1 MNAIGEHRDLSF
13 RKIIMLQLPSPL
25 QKINWSVAQAA
36 GVEVWV
42 KRDDLIHPEISGNKW
57 RKLVYNVQH
66 VKINGYAGLVTFGG
80 AFSNHIAATAHAGK
94 LHGIETIGIIRG
106 EEADF
111 ENPTLSQARANGM
124 KLQSIS
130 REEYQNKTNPEYLKK
145 LQAQFPNYFIVPE
158 GGANLYGVLGCLEIL
173 SEVEQTFDVV
183 ACPIG
188 TSTTFS
194 GLVASAG
201 ATCKVLGFPAVK
213 GGAYLRAD
221 VNNFLEQLQRLEEQP
236 PNLAPSSDWQFQTKY
251 HFGGFAK
258 MKEPLVRFM
267 NAFWEEMQIP
277 LDPIYTA
284 KLFFGLKEM
293 MLNNAFEKGTR
304 ILAIHTGGLQGIAG
318 MNTRLSN
325 KNYSIDYAHKI

>member
-1 MNAIGEHRDLSF
+1 MSADIEI
-13 RKIIMLQLPSPL
+13 KLPSPL
-25 QKINWSVAQAA
+25 QKVSWNIAHEKGIELWL
-36 GVEVWV
+36 

-66 VKINGYAGLVTFGG
+66 LKESGYKGLVTFGG

-94 LHGIETIGIIRG
+94 LNGIETIGIIRG

-111 ENPTLSQARANGM
+111 QNPTLNQAQNNGM
-124 KLQSIS
+124 ILKPIS
-130 REEYQNKTNPEYLKK
+130 RTQYANKTNQDYLNLLQQDFPEYL
-145 LQAQFPNYFIVPE
+145 IIPE
-158 GGANLYGVLGCLEIL
+158 GGANLNGVLGCMEIL
-173 SEVEQTFDVV
+173 KEVAQDIGVV
-183 ACPIG
+183 VCPIG

-201 ATCKVLGFPAVK
+201 QARKIIGFPALK
-213 GGAYLRAD
+213 GGDYLRSD
-221 VNNFLEQLQRLEEQP
+221 VNNFLDELQQLDECP
-236 PNLAPSSDWQFQTKY
+236 PNLAPSSNWHFQTEY

-267 NAFWEEMQIP
+267 NDFWQETQIP

-284 KLFFGLKEM
+284 KMMFGLKEM
-293 MLNNAFEKGTR
+293 IQNNEFEKGTR

-318 MNTRLSN
+318 MNARLSN

>member
-1 MNAIGEHRDLSF
+1 
-13 RKIIMLQLPSPL
+13 MLQLPSPL
-25 QKINWSVAQAA
+25 QKVNWSVANVA
-36 GVEVWV
+36 GVEVWL
-42 KRDDLIHPEISGNKW
+42 KRDDLIHSEISGNKW
-57 RKLVYNVQH
+57 RKLVYNMQQ
-66 VKINGYAGLVTFGG
+66 VKEEGYKGLVTFGG

-94 LHGIETIGIIRG
+94 LHGIETAGIIRG

-111 ENPTLSQARANGM
+111 ENPTLGQARKNGM
-124 KLQSIS
+124 ELIPVS
-130 REEYQNKTNPEYLKK
+130 REQYQNKKDPHHLAE
-145 LQAQFPNYFIVPE
+145 LQVQFPDYLIVPE
-158 GGANLYGVLGCLEIL
+158 GGANLNGVLGCMEIL
-173 SEVEQTFDVV
+173 KEVNQDIDVV

-201 ATCKVLGFPAVK
+201 TGCKVLGFPAVK
-213 GGAYLRAD
+213 GGDYLRAD
-221 VNNFLEQLQRLEEQP
+221 VNNFLDQLNRHEECP
-236 PNLAPSSDWQFQTKY
+236 PNLAPSSDWQFQSQY

-267 NAFWEEMQIP
+267 NAFWEETQIP

-284 KLFFGLKEM
+284 KMFFGLKEM
-293 MLNNAFEKGTR
+293 IQNHAFEKGTR

-318 MNTRLSN
+318 MNARLSN